1 MVPRSCG
8 LLITAVVAGGSGG
21 WHRTSNATLTDSY
34 RRCPFMMP
42 MYMEW
47 AKHDS
52 HCRDDAFPMY
62 TGKTGRA
69 PNRSSL
75 EPLEPLA
82 GRTIVFMG
90 DSLTRQ
96 HFIATACRLRLDHEL
111 LHFAA
116 DFKDRES
123 SKGPAL
129 LSAIATFRASNAT
142 FTLRLD
148 NDKNRTHESL
158 LDAGLEA
165 YVAARCADLRR
176 DDVVVINVGAHYRNT
191 PDTYGERVRSA
202 LRVAANCTPLVIWRE
217 TAANHFSDGNWH
229 GQHHCHDRTALQDW
243 HVSGPDSETYPV
255 LNALANA
262 AAEENGIPILRV
274 YNDSLAAGAL
284 AHIGGRDCL
293 HWCLPGVPDLWA
305 TELLS
310 KIRGLEPATRQGRNR
325 K

>member
-129 LSAIATFRASNAT
+129 LSANATFRASNAT

-148 NDKNRTHESL
+148 NDKKRTHESL

-165 YVAARCADLRR
+165 YVAARCEDLRR

-202 LRVAANCTPLVIWRE
+202 CDRRRRTGGTGGSMRRSGQLGRCRGRARGACPRPRRRE
-217 TAANHFSDGNWH
+217 HGLKATGQQNLHRNTTAV
-229 GQHHCHDRTALQDW
+229 RALQ
-243 HVSGPDSETYPV
+243 G
-255 LNALANA
+255 
-262 AAEENGIPILRV
+262 
-274 YNDSLAAGAL
+274 
-284 AHIGGRDCL
+284 
-293 HWCLPGVPDLWA
+293 
-305 TELLS
+305 
-310 KIRGLEPATRQGRNR
+310 ATRHRELDPVRAVEDDRRRRRHRHVDTHSDARRARARARPDRQTDCE
-325 K
+325 KLFSS

>member
-8 LLITAVVAGGSGG
+8 LLITAVVAGGSGV

-42 MYMEW
+42 QYMDARYRVK
-47 AKHDS
+47 AKRDT
-52 HCRDDAFPMY
+52 HCRDDAFPTY
-62 TGKTGRA
+62 RGKIGRA
-69 PNRSSL
+69 PDRSSL

-96 HFIATACRLRLDHEL
+96 HFIATACRLRLDHAL

-116 DFKDRES
+116 DFMDKERK
-123 SKGPAL
+123 KGAYL
-129 LSAIATFRASNAT
+129 RSASATFRASSAT

-148 NDKNRTHESL
+148 ADEH
-158 LDAGLEA
+158 DVGLEA

-176 DDVVVINVGAHYRNT
+176 GDVVVINEGAHYRHT
-191 PDTYGERVRSA
+191 PDTYGKRVRSA
-202 LRVAANCTPLVIWRE
+202 LRVTANCTPLVIWRE
-217 TAANHFSDGNWH
+217 TAANHFKDGKWH
-229 GQHHCHDRTALQDW
+229 GQHHCHDRTAQQDRR
-243 HVSGPDSETYPV
+243 VSGPGSETYPV

-274 YNDSLAAGAL
+274 YKDSLAAGAL
-284 AHIGGRDCL
+284 AHIGGSDCL

>member
-1 MVPRSCG
+1 
-8 LLITAVVAGGSGG
+8 
-21 WHRTSNATLTDSY
+21 
-34 RRCPFMMP
+34 MMP
-42 MYMEW
+42 IYMEK
-47 AKHDS
+47 AKHDT
-52 HCRDDAFPMY
+52 HCRDDAFKTY
-62 TGKTGRA
+62 RGKIGRA
-69 PNRSSL
+69 PDRSSL
-75 EPLEPLA
+75 GPLEPLAARVA

-96 HFIATACRLRLDHEL
+96 HFIATACRLRLDHAL

-116 DFKDRES
+116 DFKDHDHQG
-123 SKGPAL
+123 SKDAL
-129 LSAIATFRASNAT
+129 RRLRSASATFRASNAT

-148 NDKNRTHESL
+148 KDEH
-158 LDAGLEA
+158 DVGLEA

-176 DDVVVINVGAHYRNT
+176 GDVVVINVGAHYRNT

-217 TAANHFSDGNWH
+217 TAASHFRDGKWH

-274 YNDSLAAGAL
+274 YKDSLAAGAL
-284 AHIGGRDCL
+284 AHIGGGDCL

-305 TELLS
+305 TLLLS
-310 KIRGLEPATRQGRNR
+310 KIRGLAPPATRQGRNR